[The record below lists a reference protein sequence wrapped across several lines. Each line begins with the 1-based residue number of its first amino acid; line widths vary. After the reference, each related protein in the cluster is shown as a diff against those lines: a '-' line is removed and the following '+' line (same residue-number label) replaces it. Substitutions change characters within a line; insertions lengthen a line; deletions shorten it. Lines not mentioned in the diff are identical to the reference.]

1 MRSWRLVLPAMLV
14 AGLICTIQQAYAA
27 AGQLDSTF
35 GSGGVVSV
43 NFNTQ
48 FLPADIIEQSDGK
61 ILVSNGYFPFQV
73 ARFQTNGILDKTFG
87 TGGVT
92 NPFAPNNN
100 PSSAGAMA
108 LQSNGQILVVAG
120 GGAIVR
126 LNSDGSLDKTFGNGG
141 LTTPPGVPAGFGFA
155 AGPVLVQPDGKI
167 LLGGTASE
175 IAYTSDI
182 FQTVLARYNANG
194 TPDTSFGSGGSI
206 QVTASQGVSAMA
218 LLLSGDIVTVNS
230 AAIAQF
236 SPSGTQRSS
245 VTGGTIEV
253 VAGSSFGPEA
263 IEPNGAYVLT
273 EVLNAAS
280 GRCHDYNTTVIRYTA
295 TGGVDSSFSRPLF
308 NFAGVVGCGVS
319 DAASGAAVQADG
331 KVVLAGAHSVTS
343 TNTFENA
350 LIRLN
355 TNGSLDSTFGSG
367 GIVLNQAP
375 ANTQG
380 YQRVLI
386 QSDGKIV
393 AAGITVGTQNASFNT
408 VNNLTLSRYLSQ

>member
-1 MRSWRLVLPAMLV
+1 
-14 AGLICTIQQAYAA
+14 
-27 AGQLDSTF
+27 
-35 GSGGVVSV
+35 
-43 NFNTQ
+43 
-48 FLPADIIEQSDGK
+48 
-61 ILVSNGYFPFQV
+61 
-73 ARFQTNGILDKTFG
+73 
-87 TGGVT
+87 
-92 NPFAPNNN
+92 
-100 PSSAGAMA
+100 
-108 LQSNGQILVVAG
+108 
-120 GGAIVR
+120 
-126 LNSDGSLDKTFGNGG
+126 
-141 LTTPPGVPAGFGFA
+141 
-155 AGPVLVQPDGKI
+155 
-167 LLGGTASE
+167 
-175 IAYTSDI
+175 
-182 FQTVLARYNANG
+182 
-194 TPDTSFGSGGSI
+194 
-206 QVTASQGVSAMA
+206 MA

-236 SPSGTQRSS
+236 SASGTQRPS

-253 VAGSSFGPEA
+253 VAGSSFGTEA
-263 IEPNGAYVLT
+263 IEPNGDYVLA

-280 GRCHDYNTTVIRYTA
+280 GRCHDYNTTVIRYIA
-295 TGGVDSSFSRPLF
+295 TGAVDSSFSRPLF

-319 DAASGAAVQADG
+319 DAASGVAVQADG

-375 ANTQG
+375 SNTQG

-393 AAGITVGTQNASFNT
+393 SAGITAGTQNASFNT